1 MNCLEGDS
9 MAMKPDTRLIQILD
23 LLAEVNDDLVHKFFD
38 LDSYKMLDEKI
49 DVLTKL
55 KNGVKP
61 IDIPNYYDILE
72 LYPEDGVLWD

>member
-55 KNGVKP
+55 KNGMKP

>member
-9 MAMKPDTRLIQILD
+9 MTMKPDTRIIQILD

>member
-1 MNCLEGDS
+1 
-9 MAMKPDTRLIQILD
+9 MALTPDTRLITILD

-38 LDSYKMLDEKI
+38 YDSFKLLDEKI

-61 IDIPNYYDILE
+61 VDIPNYYDILE
-72 LYPEDGVLWD
+72 LYPKDGEHWD

>member
-9 MAMKPDTRLIQILD
+9 MAMKPDTRIIQILD